1 MSLYSNDLT
10 PDEEKDFRNKQY
22 IYRILYDI
30 GYGAGGKPMDAYQFI
45 RPTCEDFLRSS
56 EYNDSKVG
64 LYEAVDKYIKSH
76 DWSEEVPINTLSED
90 YRVFEDFV
98 SAYNQFSAEG
108 KEFTIDDKCFDK
120 GLRNKFIIS
129 LSDTEIEQLGLDKYD
144 RDACKEK
151 ILSILRGESIAG
163 KDLVFLE
170 DKTVITDIRLPSE
183 SNDSVNAVVLCE
195 DEIYL
200 TCLNRV
206 SDVDS
211 GVRAADIA
219 NNAELRLSINKQIE
233 YGGIALGMEYKNDY
247 YSIPLSNNEASALYD
262 LTNREVLCKFATSIP
277 QYFEDLENRED
288 NRAAEFREKLNE
300 SNVVV
305 EDSRQDEY
313 GLELFFTSGGPL
325 ADYLIVC
332 SSDPTI
338 SSKDLMGFF
347 YNSFKDG
354 TKEINAKFFPLDSN
368 SHERESRV
376 LLGNK
381 EMDIFSNFLESGK
394 AITVSKDKEDKPKE
408 KQERQ

>member
-1 MSLYSNDLT
+1 MSLYLDDMISFND
-10 PDEEKDFRNKQY
+10 RQY
-22 IYRILYDI
+22 LYRIMYDI
-30 GYGAGGKPMDAYQFI
+30 GYGAGRNPMDAYQCI

-56 EYNDSKVG
+56 EYKNSKMG
-64 LYEAVDKYIKSH
+64 LYEAVEEYIKTY
-76 DWSEEVPINTLSED
+76 DWSGEVPIDTLSED

-98 SAYNQFSAEG
+98 SAYNQLSAEG
-108 KEFTIDDKCFDK
+108 KEFTIDDKCFDR
-120 GLRNKFIIS
+120 GMRNEFLIE
-129 LSDTEIEQLGLDKYD
+129 LSDTEIERLGLDRHD

-163 KDLVFLE
+163 KDLLPLE
-170 DKTVITDIRLPSE
+170 DETVITDIRLPSE

-195 DEIYL
+195 DEVYL

-211 GVRAADIA
+211 SVRAADIA

-247 YSIPLSNNEASALYD
+247 YTIPLSNNEASALYD
-262 LTNREVLCKFATSIP
+262 LTNREVLCKFATSIS
-277 QYFEDLENRED
+277 QYFEDLENREYS
-288 NRAAEFREKLNE
+288 RAAEFREKLNE

-313 GLELFFTSGGPL
+313 GLELFFTSDGPL

-338 SSKDLMGFF
+338 SSKDLIGFF

-354 TKEINAKFFPLDSN
+354 TKEIDAKFFPLDSN

-381 EMDIFSNFLESGK
+381 EMDILSDFFESGK
-394 AITVSKDKEDKPKE
+394 AITASKDKENKSKE